1 MALTDLGIKKLEV
14 RPTRYLVS
22 DGGGLNL
29 EVLPSGKMSWIY
41 RFRVSGQPGKMH
53 LGRYPEIS
61 LKEARKKRDLQRG
74 HVNNGKSP
82 AQEKKQARVALAAS
96 TTVKEFAD
104 KFFADQIEPRW
115 KNPVNLRAYLDND
128 IYPRLGTMPVKDVS
142 PVDIQNIVFGKR
154 DLGAHGKKAPAAAR
168 QLRSFLKQ
176 IFDYAVA
183 KQIRQFNPVLS
194 LPAKYVG
201 KVEARTRSLS
211 PEEIRRF
218 MQTVYGGDI
227 SRCLKLAFH
236 LILITL
242 VRKNELLKARWEHL
256 NFEAGEWII
265 PKEHSKNKRE
275 HIVYLSSQALEL
287 FRELQTLASGSPY
300 VLPGRLSLNRPYAP
314 NVLNETLTS
323 LSFDMPHFTVH
334 DLRRTASTILHEKEF
349 PSDVIETAMNHTI
362 GGVRG
367 VYNKAKYAEQRKKM
381 LQFWADFIEG
391 LASEKK
397 VLVGNFMRA

>member
-1 MALTDLGIKKLEV
+1 MELTDLKIKGLKAK
-14 RPTRYLVS
+14 PKTYLVR

-29 EVLPSGKMSWIY
+29 MVHPSGKMSWIY
-41 RFRVSGQPGKMH
+41 RYRVNGNPGKMH
-53 LGRYPEIS
+53 LGRYPDVS
-61 LKEARKKRDLQRG
+61 LKRAREKRNEQRNL
-74 HVNNGKSP
+74 VNDGKSP
-82 AQEKKQARVALAAS
+82 AQEKKLAKVALAAS
-96 TTVKEFAD
+96 TTVQEFGE
-104 KFFADQIEPRW
+104 KFFAEQIEPRW
-115 KNPVNLRAYLDND
+115 KNPINLRAYLDND
-128 IYPRLGTMPVKDVS
+128 ICPKLGAMPVKDVS
-142 PVDIQNIVFGKR
+142 PVDIQNVVFGKR
-154 DLGAHGKKAPAAAR
+154 DRGAHGKKAPAAAR

-183 KQIRQFNPVLS
+183 KQIRPFNPVLS

-218 MQTVYGGDI
+218 MHTIYGSDI

-256 NFEAGEWII
+256 NFEAAEWTI
-265 PKEHSKNKRE
+265 PKEHSKNRRE
-275 HIVYLSSQALEL
+275 HIIYLSSQALDL
-287 FRELQTLASGSPY
+287 FRELQTLAGGSPF

-367 VYNKAKYAEQRKKM
+367 VYNKAKYAEPRKKM
-381 LQFWADFIEG
+381 LQFWGDFIEG